1 MAKKN
6 DTDVLE
12 KAPVKKRTSKKS
24 KQDEQ
29 DDFNDP
35 VWTDPKLQSKSAD
48 DLIKNVNDTKETSRE
63 KEFNVEVTKAK
74 ITNDIFLSAS
84 WKLMSKNDKGSYGVD
99 GENPIHEDLK
109 DAFMGLNAHLAKL
122 SEQYNESGSL
132 DSDRIVCR
140 GFSIGG
146 NGEGVTLHGSRHLS
160 NGKSFNFNSP
170 FYKWTSDQPELDF
183 AEETNSLKVSIN
195 ICRAEVIKYLFKHKY
210 QPEIQIEE
218 EEKEEG
224 SDFDTM
230 DAEFED

>member
-1 MAKKN
+1 MAKKSN
-6 DTDVLE
+6 TPVLE
-12 KAPVKKRTSKKS
+12 KKPAKKRASKKIIP
-24 KQDEQ
+24 DDQ

-35 VWTDPKLQSKSAD
+35 VWIDPKLQSKTASE
-48 DLIKNVNDTKETSRE
+48 LVKNVNGTKDDSPE

-74 ITNDIFLSAS
+74 ISNDIFLSAS
-84 WKLMSKNDKGSYGVD
+84 WKIMSKNDKGSYAKE

-109 DAFMGLNAHLAKL
+109 NAFIGLNTHLAKL
-122 SEQYNESGSL
+122 SEQYNESGAL

-183 AEETNSLKVSIN
+183 AVETNSLKASIN

-218 EEKEEG
+218 EEKEEVT
-224 SDFDTM
+224 DPDTM